1 MRCGDPE
8 HLTWEA
14 ERVAPDDA
22 RRCAHGKHDLRRS
35 AVRNIE
41 RYLGARVPCADHEH
55 APPDVSR
62 RISVVRRMHDLACE
76 SPRPVGKI
84 GLLAVAGRDH
94 DAFGVDRSFGRYHF
108 PAGEI
113 TVNTSGLDAR
123 PHNERRTVRVAL

>member
-22 RRCAHGKHDLRRS
+22 RRCAHGKQDLRGS

-41 RYLGARVPCADHEH
+41 RYLGARVPSADHEH

-76 SPRPVGKI
+76 SPRPAGKI
-84 GLLAVAGRDH
+84 GLVAVAGRDH
-94 DAFGVDRSFGRYHF
+94 EAVRVDRSLGRYDF
-108 PAGEI
+108 PADDI
-113 TVNTSGLDAR
+113 PDNPSCLA
-123 PHNERRTVRVAL
+123 A